1 MAVLAPTYP
10 PPLPSNTK
18 SIRFYATGTATGVFS
33 GNEFAFE
40 RIDPADPAVPE
51 QGWSYTI
58 QITATTANI
67 EFSFDGTNVHGIVLA
82 GKTNQYQKRHE
93 GGIAVRGS
101 GTFYVEAW

>member
-18 SIRFYATGTATGVFS
+18 SIRFYATGTATGNFVD
-33 GNEFAFE
+33 NEFAFH
-40 RIDPADPAVPE
+40 RIDPASPSVPE

-58 QITATTANI
+58 QITATTTNI

-93 GGIAVRGS
+93 GGIAVRGA